1 MSTWKMKK
9 AFIIGLCTFI
19 LTGCNAKTDEKDID
33 KKDIRNFQT
42 NIVGEK
48 TGKENDNNENSGNK
62 NNENNKTKDIEGNME
77 ADSLYESADLTGRVV
92 NFFDSGCTITP
103 DIEGDDGKTVM
114 GAAPG
119 YESEETNIS
128 ISYQENCEVWIATIQ
143 ISSGVAKMERASV
156 LDIKKQSSVIVYG
169 SFEDECHIA
178 AERIIICHHV
188 NS

>member
-19 LTGCNAKTDEKDID
+19 LTGCNAKTDEKDTD

-48 TGKENDNNENSGNK
+48 TGKENDNNENKNSGNDKAK
-62 NNENNKTKDIEGNME
+62 NIEGNMN
-77 ADSLYESADLTGRVV
+77 ANSLYESADLTGRVV
-92 NFFDSGCTITP
+92 NFSDSGCTITP
-103 DIEGDDGKTVM
+103 DIAGDDGKTVM

-143 ISSGVAKMERASV
+143 ISSGMAKMEQASV

-169 SFEDECHIA
+169 SFEDERHIA